1 MKAVI
6 PAAGEGTRLYP
17 QTHTKPKAMVR
28 VAGEPILGHL
38 LDQLAQTDVDSVVVV
53 VGAHRGDQIIE
64 YATAEYGG
72 RFSFSFPE
80 QTVARGLGHGI
91 FQARGA
97 VGEEP
102 MLVVLGDM
110 LFLDGYRPFVEA
122 HREGGA
128 DATIGVHEVDEP
140 QHYGVVELGGGMRIE
155 RLVEKPAEPRSNYAI
170 SGLYAVED
178 TNALFDALESLIET
192 ETTGTG
198 GEFQLTDALQRMVE
212 RGSTVRAQRVSNW
225 YDCGR
230 PEPLLDVN
238 RVLLDRREPAP
249 PDGLTNSVVVPPVDV
264 GSDVTI
270 ESSVVGPYVSIDAGA
285 TVRESIVRESIVD
298 REATLSGASL
308 ERSLIGDDADVS
320 DEPARLN
327 VGPNGDLHL

>member
-28 VAGEPILGHL
+28 VAGKPILGHL
-38 LDQLAQTDVDSVVVV
+38 LDQLATTEIDSVVIV
-53 VGAHRGDQIIE
+53 VGAQRGEQIID
-64 YATAEYGG
+64 YATEAYGG
-72 RFSFSFPE
+72 RFTFSFPE

-91 FQARGA
+91 YQARGP

-110 LFLDGYRPFVEA
+110 LFLDGYRPFIEA
-122 HREGGA
+122 HREGEA

-155 RLVEKPAEPRSNYAI
+155 RLVEKPDDPRSNYAI
-170 SGLYAVED
+170 SGLYAIED
-178 TNALFDALESLIET
+178 TAALFGALETLIET

-238 RVLLDRREPAP
+238 RVLLDRRNPDP
-249 PDGLTNSVVVPPVDV
+249 PENVTDSVVVPPVDIGENV
-264 GSDVTI
+264 VI
-270 ESSVVGPYVSIDAGA
+270 ESSIVGPHVSVDKGA
-285 TVRESIVRESIVD
+285 EIRESIVESSIVGRD
-298 REATLSGASL
+298 ATLTGAHL
-308 ERSLIGDDADVS
+308 ERSLVGDDADVRDS
-320 DEPARLN
+320 PARLN
-327 VGPNGDLHL
+327 VGPNGDLNL